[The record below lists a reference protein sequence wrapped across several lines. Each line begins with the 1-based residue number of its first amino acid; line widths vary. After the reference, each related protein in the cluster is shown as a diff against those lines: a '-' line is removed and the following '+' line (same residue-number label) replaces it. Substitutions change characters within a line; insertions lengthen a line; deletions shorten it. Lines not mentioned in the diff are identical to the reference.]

1 MENFEAELQ
10 RRVDEAVAANDLA
23 TLDRLLRTLY
33 EKADEADRPLDAAI
47 QLRPEFSE
55 KIGEEGLESNL
66 AFTWANRISRA
77 KRRVIYRLK
86 TAGTFNGLKIVSEG
100 DSWWQYPLLLED
112 VIDHLSRDPDK
123 AIYSLCAAGDL
134 IERMAN
140 EKEYILAL
148 EETGA
153 ELLLLSGG
161 GNDLLG
167 DGALEKILVKYTKG
181 KKPSD
186 LLDAAKLKAA
196 VEAIL
201 RHYSVILNDLAT
213 RFPKVHVIGHA
224 YDLPFPISGG
234 KSLGVP
240 LKKAGIPAALWRPV
254 IEVLLNRFSDEL
266 KGLQSTF
273 TNFTFV
279 DLRGKVGDELS
290 WYDELHPTNSGF
302 GSVAQEIRAAIAEW
316 VGAGGVG
323 ESLSLNKIVRESS
336 LPVRATHEARPRFE
350 AAGAVIVLDPGHGGT
365 PPPNKIDGS
374 SWNNAVGPD
383 GTLEKSL
390 TIDVARRARAVLQSR
405 GHTVK
410 LTRDDDRNLG
420 LTARATVA
428 KNINAAVF
436 VSIHFNASETHTA
449 QGTETFVHTNHS
461 DASRK
466 LCLAVQAKMV
476 AALGLKDRNAIHPGG
491 IKKAGFGVL
500 SRSEHAAAT
509 ACVLL
514 EVSFLDRAD
523 EEEKLKT
530 DAYRDKIAAALADGI
545 DAYLGTGLEGA
556 FGVAGDGPIGDA
568 VELAMA
574 STAHSTGGFAQ
585 EYGAGIEDGGGR
597 HVGGYALPEEA
608 DYAGPD
614 RGTSDD
620 LIREILA
627 SEIKFSTEKAA
638 AAGSDESG
646 NDRGEFAYVDIGSA
660 LDFDSLG
667 VSFDSGASILRPLFA
682 NVESSGFDMAA
693 YAAFIGQ
700 LNLEH
705 FSPAEFLVM
714 GASNQPGASCAGSN
728 TLPPRELWPRIAN
741 TAKML
746 DEIRRRLGAP
756 VRILSCYRS
765 PAYNSCIGGES
776 ASLHMK
782 FNAVDWRC
790 DSGTVQDWHRVAK
803 DVRRSKPEFLG
814 GVGFYVNSRFIHV
827 DTRGHEANWQG

>member
-10 RRVDEAVAANDLA
+10 RHVDEAVAANDLA

-33 EKADEADRPLDAAI
+33 EKANETERPLDAAI
-47 QLRPEFSE
+47 QLRPEYSE
-55 KIGEEGLESNL
+55 KIGKEGLESNI
-66 AFTWANRISRA
+66 AFTWANRIARA
-77 KRRVIYRLK
+77 KRRVVYRLK
-86 TAGTFNGLKIVSEG
+86 TAGGFSGLKIVSEG

-112 VIDHLSRDPDK
+112 VIDHLSGDPDK
-123 AIYSLCAAGDL
+123 AIYSVCAAGDL
-134 IERMAN
+134 IERMAS

-167 DGALEKILVKYTKG
+167 DGALEKVLVKYTKG

-186 LLDAAKLKAA
+186 LLDATKLKAA
-196 VEAIL
+196 VEDIL
-201 RHYSVILNDLAT
+201 GNYSVILNDLVT
-213 RFPKVHVIGHA
+213 RFPKVHVFGHA
-224 YDLPFPISGG
+224 YDLPYPANGG
-234 KSLGVP
+234 KWLGGP
-240 LKKAGIPAALWRPV
+240 LKKAGIPTVLWRPV

-273 TNFTFV
+273 SNFTFV
-279 DLRGKVGDELS
+279 DLRGKVGDEHS
-290 WYDELHPTNSGF
+290 WFDELHPTNSGF
-302 GSVAQEIRAAIAEW
+302 GRAAQEFRAAIVDW
-316 VGAGGVG
+316 VGAGGVEG
-323 ESLSLNKIVRESS
+323 LFSKSGIARGDD
-336 LPVRATHEARPRFE
+336 LPFTTTQEAGPELER
-350 AAGAVIVLDPGHGGT
+350 AGALIVLDPGHGGV

-374 SWNNAVGPD
+374 SWNNAVGPN
-383 GTLEKSL
+383 GTLEKNL

-410 LTRDDDRNLG
+410 LTRDEDRNLG
-420 LTARATVA
+420 LTARAAVA
-428 KNINAAVF
+428 KNSNAPVF
-436 VSIHFNASETHTA
+436 VSIHFNASESHTA

-461 DASRK
+461 DASRR

-476 AALGLKDRNAIHPGG
+476 AALGLRDRNAGHPGG

-500 SRSEHAAAT
+500 SRAAHAAAT

-523 EEEKLKT
+523 EEDKLKT
-530 DAYRDKIAAALADGI
+530 DAYRDKIAAALANGI
-545 DAYLGTGLEGA
+545 DAYLGTGLESA
-556 FGVAGDGPIGDA
+556 FGIAEDSPIGDA

-574 STAHSTGGFAQ
+574 GTPHATEGSSQ
-585 EYGAGIEDGGGR
+585 ENGAGIEDGAGR
-597 HVGGYALPEEA
+597 HVGGYALPEDTDNAYPGRE
-608 DYAGPD
+608 
-614 RGTSDD
+614 TSDTF
-620 LIREILA
+620 IREILA
-627 SEIKFSTEKAA
+627 SEQRYNAGKAA
-638 AAGSDESG
+638 AAIADESG
-646 NDRGEFAYVDIGSA
+646 NDRGEFAHVDIGSA
-660 LDFDSLG
+660 LDFASLG
-667 VSFDSGASILRPLFA
+667 VSYESDAPILRSMFD
-682 NVESSGFDMAA
+682 NVESSGFDMTA
-693 YAAFIGQ
+693 YSAFIDQ
-700 LNLEH
+700 LELEH

-714 GASNQPGASCAGSN
+714 GASNQPGASCAGRN
-728 TLPPRELWPRIAN
+728 KLPPTELWPRIAN

-782 FNAVDWRC
+782 FNAIDWRC
-790 DSGTVQDWHRVAK
+790 DSGTVQEWHRVAK
-803 DVRRSKPEFLG
+803 EVRRSKPAFQG
-814 GVGFYVNSRFIHV
+814 GVGLYVNSRFIHI

>member
-23 TLDRLLRTLY
+23 TLDGLLRTLY
-33 EKADEADRPLDAAI
+33 EKAVEADRPLDAAI

-55 KIGEEGLESNL
+55 KIGKEGLESNL
-66 AFTWANRISRA
+66 AFTWANRIARA

-86 TAGTFNGLKIVSEG
+86 TAGAFNGMKIVSEG

-112 VIDHLSRDPDK
+112 VIDHLSGDPDK

-140 EKEYILAL
+140 EKEYVLAL

-167 DGALEKILVKYTKG
+167 DGALEKILVKFTKG

-201 RHYSVILNDLAT
+201 GHYSVILNDLVT
-213 RFPKVHVIGHA
+213 RFPKVHVFGHA

-234 KSLGVP
+234 KWLGGP

-254 IEVLLNRFSDEL
+254 IEVLLDRFSDEL

-273 TNFTFV
+273 SNFTFV
-279 DLRGKVGDELS
+279 DLRGKVGGELS
-290 WYDELHPTNSGF
+290 WHDELHPTNSGF
-302 GSVAQEIRAAIAEW
+302 GRAAQEFRAAIVEW
-316 VGAGGVG
+316 IGAGGVERSFAPRG
-323 ESLSLNKIVRESS
+323 IARGGGLSL
-336 LPVRATHEARPRFE
+336 PATH
-350 AAGAVIVLDPGHGGT
+350 AAGPGFEGAGALIVLDPGHGGV

-390 TIDVARRARAVLQSR
+390 TIDVARRARGVLQSR

-410 LTRDDDRNLG
+410 LTRDQDRNLG

-428 KNINAAVF
+428 KNSNAPVF

-461 DASRK
+461 DASRR

-476 AALGLKDRNAIHPGG
+476 AALGLRDRNAGHPGG

-500 SRSEHAAAT
+500 SRAEHAAAT

-545 DAYLGTGLEGA
+545 EAYLRTGLEGA
-556 FGVAGDGPIGDA
+556 FGIAGDGQIGDA
-568 VELAMA
+568 VELAMT
-574 STAHSTGGFAQ
+574 STAHSMEGLAQ
-585 EYGAGIEDGGGR
+585 EDGEGIGDGGGR
-597 HVGGYALPEEA
+597 HVGGYALAEEA
-608 DYAGPD
+608 DYAEPG

-620 LIREILA
+620 FIREILA
-627 SEIKFSTEKAA
+627 SEKKYNAEKAA
-638 AAGSDESG
+638 AAGPDESG

-667 VSFDSGASILRPLFA
+667 VSFESGAAILRPVFA
-682 NVESSGFDMAA
+682 NVESSGFDMAT
-693 YAAFIGQ
+693 YVAFIDQ
-700 LNLEH
+700 LELEH

-714 GASNQPGASCAGSN
+714 GASNQPGASCAGKN

-782 FNAVDWRC
+782 FNAIDWRC
-790 DSGTVQDWHRVAK
+790 DSGTVQEWHRAAK
-803 DVRRSKPEFLG
+803 EVRRSKPAFLG
-814 GVGFYVNSRFIHV
+814 GVGLYINSRFIHI